1 MGLELG
7 RIRHSLPNVGGV
19 GIELKTR
26 RSPPWGGWTGLEKL
40 RHSPPCGG
48 GMGTDVARCF
58 PPWCGWTGLE
68 KLRCSPPCGRGMGT
82 DVDVVGLNVK
92 SLNTKRKGNSFSG

>member
-40 RHSPPCGG
+40 RHSPPCG
-48 GMGTDVARCF
+48 
-58 PPWCGWTGLE
+58 
-68 KLRCSPPCGRGMGT
+68 RGMGT

>member
-19 GIELKTR
+19 GIGLKTR
-26 RSPPWGGWTGLEKL
+26 HSPPRGGWTGLEKL
-40 RHSPPCGG
+40 RH
-48 GMGTDVARCF
+48 
-58 PPWCGWTGLE
+58 
-68 KLRCSPPCGRGMGT
+68 SPPCGRGMGT